1 VTDVET
7 IREALHLL
15 GKFAALPS
23 TWPDGPEVFPGA
35 VFRSVAALDRLV
47 TERNRLR
54 GELAYA
60 VECGSLG
67 VVPNWSVL
75 SEEDRDEWIAH
86 AKKEGE

>member
-1 VTDVET
+1 MTEAET
-7 IREALHLL
+7 IREALNLL

-47 TERNRLR
+47 TERDRLR

-67 VVPNWSVL
+67 VVPNWSAL
-75 SEEDRDEWIAH
+75 SEEDRNDWINH
-86 AKKEGE
+86 AKEDV